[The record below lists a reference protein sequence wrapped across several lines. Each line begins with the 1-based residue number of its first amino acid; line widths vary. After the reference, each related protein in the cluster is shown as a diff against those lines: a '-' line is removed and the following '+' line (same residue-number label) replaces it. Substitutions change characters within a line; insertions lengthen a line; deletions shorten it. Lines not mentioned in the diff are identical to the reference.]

1 MLKNTSL
8 PVPIRRKSA
17 GVHRLE
23 TIVPTLTII
32 DKSPAAERGAI
43 RSRCIKGHAAPST
56 VSGRPKPIKA
66 AYMTTSKS
74 KRYTTKNLLFLA
86 NALVQ
91 AFGLF
96 GIACIREHMAYV
108 FGTDASLRI
117 ARKPSLHVAIKRF
130 VVAFL
135 GKVNL
140 P

>member
-1 MLKNTSL
+1 MLIKTSL
-8 PVPIRRKSA
+8 PVPIKRKRA
-17 GVHRLE
+17 GVHKLE

-43 RSRCIKGHAAPST
+43 KSRCIKGQAAPNT

-74 KRYTTKNLLFLA
+74 KRYTTKNLFFLA

-91 AFGLF
+91 ALRFF
-96 GIACIREHMAYV
+96 GIACIREYVAYV
-108 FGTDASLRI
+108 FGTDTPLRI
-117 ARKPSLHVAIKRF
+117 ACKPRLHVAIERF
-130 VVAFL
+130 VIAFL